1 MSSASFF
8 TPEEADGSNNA
19 RTAFAE
25 MENKQPAE
33 TIEFV
38 SVLGFNWLSTLPAHL
53 IQVN

>member
-8 TPEEADGSNNA
+8 IPEEADGSNNA
-19 RTAFAE
+19 RTAFA
-25 MENKQPAE
+25 ENKQPAE

-38 SVLGFNWLSTLPAHL
+38 SVLGFNWLSTLPSHL